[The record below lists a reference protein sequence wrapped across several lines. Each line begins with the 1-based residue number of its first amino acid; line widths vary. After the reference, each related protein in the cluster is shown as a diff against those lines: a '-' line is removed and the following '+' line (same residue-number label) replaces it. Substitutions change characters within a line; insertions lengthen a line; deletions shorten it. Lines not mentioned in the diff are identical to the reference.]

1 MLYDDLVLETD
12 LPGRFVR
19 RLLAEA
25 DPRAGPPPVHASPA
39 LPTNAAGHLVE
50 TSTVAAAPKPPP
62 KQKRKKAPRPSKP
75 PPTKKKK
82 APPPPLPAPTDL
94 GQAADTALVIVDENN
109 PAEVVES
116 RWHPSGCDLCSRPLV
131 LEDGRAVV
139 IGWLP
144 AAERFLVD
152 GERAALYKAA
162 FTTGRRIGATVDLGE
177 DEVRE
182 CLAPEALPSADDYE
196 AAAAAAT
203 RMRWATEFV
212 ADGAGAGEDA
222 LANDSQL
229 IPDHVL
235 LQPEAVS
242 PPTHD
247 ARVGRLI
254 EVYWAG
260 DKVWY
265 KGRVVGQKIVNGA
278 VQLSVN
284 YDDGDE
290 HDEAL
295 QDEPFAGD
303 GVPPDDRKPWYWRFA
318 EAPNAAAL
326 PEVGAELEDAALL
339 YEPGADESAAVPPP
353 PEFQLCRELSEA
365 CDTVATSSSAE
376 TPPRAAT
383 PKRSLTVTLC
393 IGNKAKKPK
402 TDVDAEA
409 EFEFPENQNNAK
421 VLSLLRELQETEI
434 AASQRGL

>member
-1 MLYDDLVLETD
+1 
-12 LPGRFVR
+12 
-19 RLLAEA
+19 
-25 DPRAGPPPVHASPA
+25 
-39 LPTNAAGHLVE
+39 LVE
-50 TSTVAAAPKPPP
+50 SPPTPGDGAKPPP
-62 KQKRKKAPRPSKP
+62 KKKKRKKAAAPEPQPK
-75 PPTKKKK
+75 KKKK
-82 APPPPLPAPTDL
+82 APPPPLPAPTEL
-94 GQAADTALVIVDENN
+94 EQAADTALVIADEDK
-109 PAEVVES
+109 ATEVVEPL
-116 RWHPSGCDLCSRPLV
+116 WHPSGCDLCSRLLV

-162 FTTGRRIGATVDLGE
+162 FTTGRRVGATVDLGE

-196 AAAAAAT
+196 AAAAAAAVGI
-203 RMRWATEFV
+203 RWATEF
-212 ADGAGAGEDA
+212 AGGAGAGEDA

-265 KGRVVGQKIVNGA
+265 KGRVVGRKIVNSA
-278 VQLSVN
+278 VQLSVK
-284 YDDGDE
+284 YVDGE
-290 HDEAL
+290 QHDEAL
-295 QDEPFAGD
+295 QDEPFAGE

-339 YEPGADESAAVPPP
+339 YEPGADESADVPPP

-365 CDTVATSSSAE
+365 CDTVATSSSVE

-421 VLSLLRELQETEI
+421 VLSLLKELQEIEI

>member
-1 MLYDDLVLETD
+1 
-12 LPGRFVR
+12 
-19 RLLAEA
+19 
-25 DPRAGPPPVHASPA
+25 
-39 LPTNAAGHLVE
+39 LVE
-50 TSTVAAAPKPPP
+50 TSTALQLAAAPKPPP
-62 KQKRKKAPRPSKP
+62 KKKKRKAPTPKAPPK
-75 PPTKKKK
+75 KKKK
-82 APPPPLPAPTDL
+82 APPPPRTAPTEL
-94 GQAADTALVIVDENN
+94 GQAADTALVEDNK
-109 PAEVVES
+109 PAEVVEPL
-116 RWHPSGCDLCSRPLV
+116 WHPSGCDLCSRPLV
-131 LEDGRAVV
+131 LSARRAVV

-144 AAERFLVD
+144 AAERLIVD

-162 FTTGRRIGATVDLGE
+162 FTTGHRVGATVDLGE
-177 DEVRE
+177 EEVRE
-182 CLAPEALPSADDYE
+182 CLAPEAFPSADDCV
-196 AAAAAAT
+196 ALMT
-203 RMRWATEFV
+203 VGSGGGDNRVRWATQF
-212 ADGAGAGEDA
+212 AGGAGAGEDA

-242 PPTHD
+242 PLTD
-247 ARVGRLI
+247 ARVNRWI

-278 VQLSVN
+278 VQLSVK

-318 EAPNAAAL
+318 EHTAAL

-339 YEPGADESAAVPPP
+339 YEPGADESTAVPPP
-353 PEFQLCRELSEA
+353 PEFQLCRELSEV
-365 CDTVATSSSAE
+365 CESVETSSSVEAMEIEAME

-383 PKRSLTVTLC
+383 PKRSLPVTFRLD
-393 IGNKAKKPK
+393 NAKKPK

-421 VLSLLRELQETEI
+421 VLSLLKELQEIEI
-434 AASQRGL
+434 AASRRGL

>member
-1 MLYDDLVLETD
+1 MY
-12 LPGRFVR
+12 
-19 RLLAEA
+19 
-25 DPRAGPPPVHASPA
+25 ASPA
-39 LPTNAAGHLVE
+39 LPTNDLVE
-50 TSTVAAAPKPPP
+50 SSTALQLAAAPKPPP
-62 KQKRKKAPRPSKP
+62 KKKKRKKATAPKP
-75 PPTKKKK
+75 PPKRKKT
-82 APPPPLPAPTDL
+82 APPPPLPAPTEL
-94 GQAADTALVIVDENN
+94 EQAADTALVVDEKNK
-109 PAEVVES
+109 PAEVVEP
-116 RWHPSGCDLCSRPLV
+116 RWHPSGCDLCSRLLV

-162 FTTGRRIGATVDLGE
+162 FTTGRRVGATVDLGE
-177 DEVRE
+177 EEVRE
-182 CLAPEALPSADDYE
+182 YLAPEACPSADDYE
-196 AAAAAAT
+196 AAAAAAAAVGI
-203 RMRWATEFV
+203 RWATEF
-212 ADGAGAGEDA
+212 AGGAGADEDA

-265 KGRVVGQKIVNGA
+265 KGRVVGQKLVNDA
-278 VQLSVN
+278 VQLSVK

-290 HDEAL
+290 HDEDL
-295 QDEPFAGD
+295 QVEPFAGE

-318 EAPNAAAL
+318 KPPNEAAL

-339 YEPGADESAAVPPP
+339 YEPGADGSAAVPPP

-383 PKRSLTVTLC
+383 PKRSLEVALC
-393 IGNKAKKPK
+393 IGNNAKKQK
-402 TDVDAEA
+402 TDYDAEA

-421 VLSLLRELQETEI
+421 VLSLLKELQEIGI